1 MKDYIRRAK
10 KPFALELIFHLIYIT
25 AIASLPYI
33 IKQIVDCNYSNGV
46 SDVIRWACVFAG
58 AAAAGMAAQYV
69 SQRCAWWVDK
79 ELFTM
84 LRGDLFHAIL
94 SKEPDEFRSRD
105 LGEYS
110 SWINNDVAAC
120 SDYTTYLSLI
130 IEGFI
135 SLIAYA
141 VFVFLLDWHIA
152 LVLYITSFLLLF
164 LPKVTGRKFSEKK
177 KLLLKKTGEYT
188 EEVLDLL
195 GGYPMVSSDTAA
207 QMDDRHRKSLNETEN
222 ARYDFGKFKTLTN
235 VFNGSVMY
243 LSNAVAVAA
252 LAYFLFRGQITAGV
266 AAATIAY
273 VQEFMSPVRD
283 IIDSISSLKSV
294 AGVTDNVIQ
303 EIENA
308 HVHTRM
314 SVPFE
319 RQISAEDVSY
329 AFEHFSVEHF
339 SYIFE
344 KGKKYAI
351 VGGSGTGKSTVL
363 NLLTGNLK
371 AQAGKITVDGTEVT
385 YNICSDTMF
394 YVNQQSHI
402 FAEPFTENVTVF
414 GSFANDFD
422 WKSFLPEQKYE
433 TIMRTRD
440 CSTLSGGEKQLVSL
454 CRAILSGRK
463 ILLLDEPFSAL
474 DSTTEAVVCKKLM
487 QMQDRT
493 VVMITHNEQ
502 PEYLKLFDQVIVM

>member
-10 KPFALELIFHLIYIT
+10 KPFTLELLFHLFYIA

-33 IKQIVDCNYSNGV
+33 IKQIVDCSYSNGI
-46 SDVIRWACVFAG
+46 SDVIRWACIFAG
-58 AAAAGMAAQYV
+58 AAAVGMAAQYV

-110 SWINNDVAAC
+110 SWINNDVAVC

-130 IEGFI
+130 IEGVI

-141 VFVFLLDWHIA
+141 VFVFLLDWRIA

-164 LPKVTGRKFSEKK
+164 LPRVTGRKFSEKK
-177 KLLLKKTGEYT
+177 KVLLKKTGEYT
-188 EEVLDLL
+188 AEVLDLL
-195 GGYPMVSSDTAA
+195 GGYPVVSSDTAA

-222 ARYDFGKFKTLTN
+222 ARYDFGKFKTFTN

-243 LSNAVAVAA
+243 LSNTVAVAA

-294 AGVTDNVIQ
+294 AGVAGGVIR
-303 EIENA
+303 EIENTR
-308 HVHTRM
+308 VRTRM
-314 SVPFE
+314 CVPFE
-319 RQISAEDVSY
+319 GQIAAENVSY
-329 AFEHFSVEHF
+329 AFEHFSIESF
-339 SYIFE
+339 SRIFE

-385 YNICSDTMF
+385 YNLCSDTMF

-414 GSFANDFD
+414 GSFTNDFD
-422 WKSFLPEQKYE
+422 WKSFLPAQKYE
-433 TIMRTRD
+433 TLMRARD

-474 DSTTEAVVCKKLM
+474 DSTTETVICEKLM
-487 QMQDRT
+487 QMRDRT
-493 VVMITHNEQ
+493 VIMITHNEQ
-502 PEYLKLFDQVIVM
+502 PEYLKLFDQVIAL